1 MIQDTDAMDQIVEKA
16 PGLSWRA
23 RISLG
28 AGLLLLL
35 VLIPAWPSVRR
46 WSQAQEAVDLARLR
60 IATVTRGDLV
70 RDVSAQGRIVAANH
84 PRLFSPAQGIVSL
97 AVKAGESVSRGQVLA
112 RIESPELETQLA
124 QERSRLQSL
133 ESDLARSRLSNR
145 QRNLT
150 NEQTAELR
158 RVNLESARRELA
170 RAEKLHAE
178 GLLNE
183 VDLERSRDTLRRAEV
198 ELKQIS
204 EGAGLEREAL
214 DFEAAD
220 RAQQAERQRLVVAEL
235 ERRVRE
241 LTIAAPFDGL
251 VATVEVED
259 RDAVQANAPLLTV
272 VDLSAFEVEVRIPDT
287 YADEAVAGT
296 PAEIELGGRTWPGE
310 LTAVSPEVTGSQ
322 VEGTVAFTGP
332 QPAGLRQSQ
341 RVSVRLLLER
351 RPDVLKVARGP
362 YLDGGG
368 RKVYVLEDGL
378 ARLREIRTGATS
390 LSEVE
395 ITDGLQPGEQIL
407 LSDSEQFNGA
417 ETVLVRR

>member
-1 MIQDTDAMDQIVEKA
+1 MIQDTDAMDQIVERA
-16 PGLSWRA
+16 HGLSR
-23 RISLG
+23 RVKISLG

-35 VLIPAWPSVRR
+35 VLIPVWPSVRR

-97 AVKAGESVSRGQVLA
+97 AVKAGESVRKGQVLA

-133 ESDLARSRLSNR
+133 ESDLSRSRLSNR

-158 RVNLESARRELA
+158 RVNLKSARRELA

-183 VDLERSRDTLRRAEV
+183 VDLERSRDAVRRAEV

-241 LTIAAPFDGL
+241 LTITSPFEGL

-296 PAEIELGGRTWPGE
+296 PAEIELNGKTWPGE

-341 RVSVRLLLER
+341 RVSVRLILER

-407 LSDSEQFNGA
+407 LSDTEQFNGA